1 MAIVAILMFYIN
13 SFETGNLIGIQT
25 FSSQDYALGHH
36 SVKITD
42 PQMIHWLT
50 DTNHA
55 GEVLYP
61 LVKISYDNDQE
72 VNFTGTPYIH
82 L

>member
-1 MAIVAILMFYIN
+1 MTIVAILMFYIN
-13 SFETGNLIGIQT
+13 SFETGNLIGIET
-25 FSSQDYALGHH
+25 LSSQDYALGHH

-42 PQMIHWLT
+42 PQMLLWLT

-82 L
+82 Q